1 MDKKQKKNSQ
11 KSAKPTK
18 KSQPVVDEKPKRLDS
33 KAPKQSYDLPAVQCK
48 DTLLLDYD
56 YSKQY
61 SKRNLVSNWDKYA
74 DLPDDDDDNGQLSAA
89 DFEQLLSA
97 SKSIGDHFTF
107 AAERSWL
114 QNDGGNASDE
124 GSVAADLFKLNISN
138 LKNGIGRLPF
148 YMRQGLPKEMFTD
161 DEITSMNYRANYF
174 ENENSH
180 KLSAGNEINQNL
192 LNILTKENVKD
203 TSSTN
208 EKRKTDYSSKKI
220 VNAPSKKVEVKTPTQ
235 KDIPQSSREA
245 ELIDQ
250 LTEIKL
256 TPTVTTIPSKSNPIN
271 TPSSSTKVKS
281 NKTEDIQDWLDDIL
295 NEN

>member
-1 MDKKQKKNSQ
+1 MKPAKK
-11 KSAKPTK
+11 T
-18 KSQPVVDEKPKRLDS
+18 QPAVEEKFKRPEP
-33 KAPKQSYDLPAVQCK
+33 KAPKQTYDMPAVQCK

-61 SKRNLVSNWDKYA
+61 SKRSVVNNWDKYA
-74 DLPDDDDDNGQLSAA
+74 DLPDDDPENGQLTAA

-114 QNDGGNASDE
+114 QNDGGSQSDE
-124 GSVAADLFKLNISN
+124 NSIAADLFKLNISN

-148 YMRQGLPKEMFTD
+148 YVRQGLSEDMFTS
-161 DEITSMNYRANYF
+161 DEITNMNYKVKYFGDVHSQKPTAANQM
-174 ENENSH
+174 
-180 KLSAGNEINQNL
+180 NQNL
-192 LNILTKENVKD
+192 LNILTKD
-203 TSSTN
+203 PN
-208 EKRKTDYSSKKI
+208 EKSSAGDNKATNDSLKTLVYNNPTRKVD
-220 VNAPSKKVEVKTPTQ
+220 VKPLTQ
-235 KDIPQSSREA
+235 HKPAQTLEDD

-250 LTEIKL
+250 LTEITL
-256 TPTVTTIPSKSNPIN
+256 APTTVAAHTSKPIEPLPTT
-271 TPSSSTKVKS
+271 TSTAKS